1 MSRETILV
9 IDDNRQV
16 ANFLTHKILPDL
28 GFNALVA
35 YSGQKGLELIRGGQ
49 IDVLLL
55 DLQLP
60 DMDGLQL
67 LRTLGEEGRSLPTI
81 LITAH
86 GSEDVAIDAFRL
98 GVQDYLAKPV
108 DAAKLK
114 EAIQR
119 ALSQNRWRLEKVRLS
134 SQLQEQ
140 VNWLKVLSKVG
151 QSLTSTLDLD
161 DVLRRIVE
169 AGVHLTQAEEGFLAI
184 LDKVSGQLFLRAVK
198 NIDANRVKTMHL
210 PITDNLLG
218 SVVSSGKPVR
228 TSKRPDDPGLK
239 VSTGYLVHSLLHVPL
254 YSKGSVMGVLSV
266 DNQFRRRVFT
276 ERDEMILTSLAD
288 YAAVALENAGLYE
301 QAREEIDRRREVE
314 EALRESEERYALAVK
329 GANDGIWDWDLRTN
343 QIHYSSRWKAML
355 GFQEN
360 EVGGTTG
367 EWFNRVHV
375 EDAERLQLDIDSH
388 LKGVT
393 AQFEN
398 EHRILHKDSAYRWV
412 LTRGIAVRGQDGTAT
427 RMAGSMTDI
436 TDRKYAEAK
445 LLHNA
450 FYDTLTNLPNRALFL
465 ERLRFAV
472 ERAKRHADYL
482 FAVLFLDLDRF
493 KNVNDSMGHMAG
505 DQLLISIARRIEEG
519 RRSMDMVA
527 RLGGDEFVV
536 LLDEI
541 TDNDDAIQIANW
553 LLDALRQVFRLDG
566 REVEVT
572 ASIGIVLS
580 TNGYERSED
589 VLRDADI
596 AMYSA
601 KANGKDRFEIFDPSM
616 RTRVL
621 ERIELEADLRHA
633 LVNQEL
639 TVYYQPIISLANGH
653 LVGFEALARWLHP
666 KLGLLQPSEFIPL
679 AEETGL
685 IIGLDRWVMR
695 EACRQMHTWH
705 QQIPSLA
712 NLTISVNLS
721 GKQIVQPDLVD
732 TVRSVLE
739 DTQLN
744 PVKLKIEMTENVIM
758 DNSDLTVT
766 IFKKLQALGVQVQI
780 DDFGVGYSSLNYL
793 SQFPINALKIDQT
806 FVRNMNSNNNQS
818 EIVQA
823 IVTLTHRLGVG
834 VIAEGMETMN
844 QMARLKDLGCE
855 FGQGYLVS
863 VPLAHAAAEDI
874 LRSMQESGPDFRNWK
889 KGSKVS

>member
-1 MSRETILV
+1 
-9 IDDNRQV
+9 
-16 ANFLTHKILPDL
+16 
-28 GFNALVA
+28 
-35 YSGQKGLELIRGGQ
+35 
-49 IDVLLL
+49 
-55 DLQLP
+55 
-60 DMDGLQL
+60 
-67 LRTLGEEGRSLPTI
+67 
-81 LITAH
+81 
-86 GSEDVAIDAFRL
+86 
-98 GVQDYLAKPV
+98 
-108 DAAKLK
+108 
-114 EAIQR
+114 
-119 ALSQNRWRLEKVRLS
+119 
-134 SQLQEQ
+134 
-140 VNWLKVLSKVG
+140 
-151 QSLTSTLDLD
+151 
-161 DVLRRIVE
+161 
-169 AGVHLTQAEEGFLAI
+169 
-184 LDKVSGQLFLRAVK
+184 
-198 NIDANRVKTMHL
+198 
-210 PITDNLLG
+210 
-218 SVVSSGKPVR
+218 
-228 TSKRPDDPGLK
+228 
-239 VSTGYLVHSLLHVPL
+239 
-254 YSKGSVMGVLSV
+254 
-266 DNQFRRRVFT
+266 
-276 ERDEMILTSLAD
+276 
-288 YAAVALENAGLYE
+288 
-301 QAREEIDRRREVE
+301 
-314 EALRESEERYALAVK
+314 
-329 GANDGIWDWDLRTN
+329 
-343 QIHYSSRWKAML
+343 
-355 GFQEN
+355 
-360 EVGGTTG
+360 
-367 EWFNRVHV
+367 VHV
-375 EDAERLQLDIDSH
+375 EDAERLQLDIASH

-450 FYDTLTNLPNRALFL
+450 FYDPLTNLPNRALFL

-472 ERAKRHADYL
+472 ERAKRHADYF

-493 KNVNDSMGHMAG
+493 KNINDSMGHLAG
-505 DQLLISIARRIEEG
+505 DQLLVSIARRIEEG
-519 RRSMDMVA
+519 RRSTDMVA

-541 TDNDDAIQIANW
+541 NGSDDAVNIANW
-553 LLDALRQVFRLDG
+553 LQDALRQIFHLDG
-566 REVEVT
+566 REVEMT

-601 KANGKDRFEIFDPSM
+601 KANGKDRYEIFDPSM

-633 LVNQEL
+633 LANQEL

-695 EACRQMHTWH
+695 EACRQMRAWH
-705 QQIPSLA
+705 QQNPNLA
-712 NLTISVNLS
+712 NLTISVNMS
-721 GKQIVQPDLVD
+721 GKQIVQPDLIA
-732 TVRSVLE
+732 TVQSILDE
-739 DTQLN
+739 TQLN
-744 PVKLKIEMTENVIM
+744 PKKLKIEMTENVIM
-758 DNSDLTVT
+758 DNSELTVA

-806 FVRNMNSNNNQS
+806 FVRNMNNNSNQS

-844 QMARLKDLGCE
+844 QMARLKELGCE

-863 VPLAHAAAEDI
+863 VPLANQAAEDI
-874 LRSMQESGPDFRNWK
+874 LRSMEESGPDFRNWK
-889 KGSKVS
+889 KGNHT

>member
-1 MSRETILV
+1 MARETILV

-16 ANFLTHKILPDL
+16 ANFLTHKVLPDL
-28 GFNALVA
+28 GFNTLVA
-35 YSGQKGLELIRGGQ
+35 YNGHKGLELIRGSQ

-60 DMDGLQL
+60 DMDGMQVLH
-67 LRTLGEEGRSLPTI
+67 TLAEEGRSLPTI

-86 GSEDVAIDAFRL
+86 GSEQIAIDAFRL
-98 GVQDYLAKPV
+98 GVQDYLTKPV
-108 DAAKLK
+108 DADALN
-114 EAIQR
+114 EAITR

-140 VNWLKVLSKVG
+140 INWLKVLSKVG

-161 DVLRRIVE
+161 EVLRRIVE

-184 LDKVSGQLFLRAVK
+184 LDKTSGQLFLRAVK
-198 NIDANRVKTMHL
+198 NIDANRVKTMRL
-210 PITDNLLG
+210 PVMDNLLG

-228 TSKRPDDPGLK
+228 TSKKADDPGLK
-239 VSTGYLVHSLLHVPL
+239 VSTGYLVHSLLHVPI

-266 DNQFRRRVFT
+266 DNQFRRRSFS

-301 QAREEIDRRREVE
+301 QARDEIQLRRQAED
-314 EALRESEERYALAVK
+314 ALRESEERYALAVK

-343 QIHYSSRWKAML
+343 QIFYSSRWKAML
-355 GFQEN
+355 GYQEN
-360 EVGGTTG
+360 EVSGTTG
-367 EWFNRVHV
+367 EWFNRVHT
-375 EDAERLQLDIDSH
+375 EDAERLQLDIAAH

-393 AQFEN
+393 LQFEN
-398 EHRILHKDSAYRWV
+398 EHRILHKDGAYRWV
-412 LTRGIAVRGQDGTAT
+412 LSRGIAVRSQDGTAT
-427 RMAGSMTDI
+427 RMAGSMSDI

-450 FYDTLTNLPNRALFL
+450 FYDPLTNLPNRALFM

-482 FAVLFLDLDRF
+482 YAVLFLDLDRF
-493 KNVNDSMGHMAG
+493 KNVNDSMGHLAG
-505 DQLLISIARRIEEG
+505 DQLLVSISRRIEAG
-519 RRSMDMVA
+519 RRSTDTIA

-541 TDNDDAIQIANW
+541 NGSEDAIQIADW
-553 LLDALRQVFRLDG
+553 IQDALGQPFHLEG
-566 REVEVT
+566 HEVEMT

-580 TNGYERSED
+580 TNGYERNED

-596 AMYSA
+596 AMYTA
-601 KANGKDRFEIFDPSM
+601 KANGKNRYEIFDPTM
-616 RTRVL
+616 RKRVL

-639 TVYYQPIISLANGH
+639 TVYYQPIISLADGH

-685 IIGLDRWVMR
+685 IIALDRWVMR
-695 EACRQMHTWH
+695 EACRQMYAWH
-705 QQIPSLA
+705 QEIPSIVY
-712 NLTISVNLS
+712 LTISVNLS
-721 GKQIVQPDLVD
+721 GKQIVQPDLVSAVQ
-732 TVRSVLE
+732 TILE
-739 DTQLN
+739 ETQLN
-744 PVKLKIEMTENVIM
+744 PKKLKIEMTENVIM
-758 DNSDLTVT
+758 DNSELTVA
-766 IFKKLQALGVQVQI
+766 IFKELQALGVQVQI

-806 FVRNMNSNNNQS
+806 FVRSMNSNNSQS
-818 EIVQA
+818 EIIQA
-823 IVTLTHRLGVG
+823 IVMLTHRLGVG

-844 QMARLKDLGCE
+844 QMTRLKELGCE

-863 VPLAHAAAEDI
+863 APLSREATEDI
-874 LRSMQESGPDFRNWK
+874 LHSMEENGSDFRNWK
-889 KGSKVS
+889 KGSTS

>member
-28 GFNALVA
+28 GYKALVA
-35 YSGQKGLELIRGGQ
+35 YSGQKGLELIRGSQ
-49 IDVLLL
+49 IEVLLL
-55 DLQLP
+55 DLNLP

-67 LRTLGEEGRSLPTI
+67 LRVLAEEGLSLPTI

-86 GSEDVAIDAFRL
+86 GSEQVATDAFRL
-98 GVQDYLAKPV
+98 GVQDYLPKPV
-108 DAAKLK
+108 DAEMLK
-114 EAIQR
+114 EAIER

-140 VNWLKVLSKVG
+140 INWLKVLSKVG

-161 DVLRRIVE
+161 EVLRRIVE

-184 LDKVSGQLFLRAVK
+184 LDRASGQLYLRAVK

-210 PITDNLLG
+210 PVSDNLLG

-228 TSKRPDDPGLK
+228 TSKKPDDPGLK
-239 VSTGYLVHSLLHVPL
+239 VSTGYLVHSLLHVPI

-266 DNQFRRRVFT
+266 DNQFRRRSFS

-301 QAREEIDRRREVE
+301 QAREEITLRKEVE
-314 EALRESEERYALAVK
+314 DALRESEERYALAVK

-343 QIHYSSRWKAML
+343 QIHYSSRWKSML
-355 GFQEN
+355 GFQED

-367 EWFNRVHV
+367 EWFNRVHD
-375 EDAERLQLDIDSH
+375 EDAERLQLDIASH

-398 EHRILHKDSAYRWV
+398 EHRILHKDNAYRWV
-412 LTRGIAVRGQDGTAT
+412 LTRGIAVRGQDGTPT

-450 FYDTLTNLPNRALFL
+450 FYDPLTNLPNRALFL

-505 DQLLISIARRIEEG
+505 DQLLVFIARRIEEG
-519 RRSMDMVA
+519 RRSTDMVA

-541 TDNDDAIQIANW
+541 NSSDDAVSIANW
-553 LLDALRQVFRLDG
+553 LQEALRQVFHLDG
-566 REVEVT
+566 REVEMT

-601 KANGKDRFEIFDPSM
+601 KANGKDRYEIFDPSM

-621 ERIELEADLRHA
+621 ERIELEADLRRA
-633 LVNQEL
+633 LSSKEL
-639 TVYYQPIISLANGH
+639 IVYYQPIISLANGH

-695 EACRQMHTWH
+695 EACHQMHTWH
-705 QQIPSLA
+705 QEIPSLA
-712 NLTISVNLS
+712 ELTISVNLS
-721 GKQIVQPDLVD
+721 GKQIVQPDLVA
-732 TVRSVLE
+732 TIQSILE
-739 DTQLN
+739 ETQLN
-744 PVKLKIEMTENVIM
+744 PKKLKIEMTENVIM
-758 DNSDLTVT
+758 DNSELTVAV
-766 IFKKLQALGVQVQI
+766 FKKLQALGVQVQI

-806 FVRNMNSNNNQS
+806 FVRNMNNNNQS

-844 QMARLKDLGCE
+844 QMMRLKELGCE

-863 VPLAHAAAEDI
+863 VPLANQAAEDI
-874 LRSMQESGPDFRNWK
+874 LRSMEESGPDFRNWK
-889 KGSKVS
+889 RASKLDQ